1 MIYAPNRNYV
11 WTYTFVEALA
21 QAGLRHVVIAPG
33 SRSTPLTMAF
43 AQHPHIRV
51 YSHIDERGAA
61 FMALG
66 LALAEDAPAAVVC
79 SSGTAAAN
87 FFPAIVEAHYA
98 HVPLLVLTADRPH
111 ELRDSGANQTVD
123 QVKLYGDHV
132 LWSVDMA
139 LPEANPPDVALRNL
153 RSLAARAVAL
163 ANGMPKGT
171 VHLNFPFR
179 KPLEPTEVAGEGR
192 EVAWGLGLNRQDAK
206 DAKKNLI
213 QEGREEEARGS
224 GGQGV
229 DVGTRHASS
238 AVVTEPTSS
247 TATTSGVR
255 TPFMAS
261 NLSIPRIER
270 GVMMPTAEQME
281 RLKEI
286 LRPAERVLIVC
297 GPRTPR
303 GAFGEAVNDLSVG
316 KVVFFADAQSSL
328 RDVSLTNVIGTY
340 ELFLP
345 LARQY
350 PHPQVVMHFGAMPT
364 SQPLLDYLNMIEP
377 IHRIVISENGVWTD
391 FDHQIDLFIQA
402 DPTEICR
409 QLRDGDRWVGNDY
422 HRDRDW
428 YDLFAR
434 ADVAS
439 THALHNAMN
448 EAAWFDGQAASEAAK
463 GLGAGNLFVAN
474 SLPIRHIEQF
484 TPYLHPKTIRLY
496 CNRGASGIDGTI
508 SSAIGV
514 AAAEPDKPT
523 VLIIGD
529 LAFYHDMNALL
540 AAKRNGIHNLVIVLL
555 NNNGG
560 QIFRRLPINKPEF
573 EPYFTELFTTPH
585 GMTFEHTA
593 AQFSFAYAR
602 ADDREAFKAAFTAA
616 LASGQPSIVEVVTDA
631 EEDAKRRK
639 ALMDKIAEAIK
650 VATAGERE

>member
-11 WTYTFVEALA
+11 WTYTFVQALA

-43 AQHPHIRV
+43 AQHPDIRV

-132 LWSVDMA
+132 LWSVDVA

-153 RSLAARAVAL
+153 RSLAARAYAL
-163 ANGMPKGT
+163 ADGMPKGA

-192 EVAWGLGLNRQDAK
+192 EVEWGLGLNRKGAENTE
-206 DAKKNLI
+206 KKLI
-213 QEGREEEARGS
+213 QEARGD
-224 GGQGV
+224 GGQGA
-229 DVGTRHASS
+229 D
-238 AVVTEPTSS
+238 
-247 TATTSGVR
+247 VR

-270 GVMMPTAEQME
+270 GVMMPTKEQMSQ
-281 RLKEI
+281 LKKMLVNCRRI
-286 LRPAERVLIVC
+286 MIVC
-297 GPRTPR
+297 GPRTP
-303 GAFGEAVNDLSVG
+303 GGEFSHWVETLSGGGTVLIVDG
-316 KVVFFADAQSSL
+316 QSSV
-328 RDVSLTNVIGTY
+328 RYYPEQTNVIADY
-340 ELFLP
+340 EFFLP
-345 LARQY
+345 LARTWE
-350 PHPQVVMHFGAMPT
+350 HPEAVIHFGAMPT
-364 SQPLLDYLNMIEP
+364 SQALLDYLAAIQP
-377 IHRIVISENGVWTD
+377 RHRIVISHDSSWTE
-391 FDHQIDLFIQA
+391 FEHRVDLVLHA
-402 DPTEICR
+402 DPVEVCKACSKWWHS
-409 QLRDGDRWVGNDY
+409 QQSNDA
-422 HRDRDW
+422 W
-428 YDLFAR
+428 YDLFAS
-434 ADVAS
+434 ADNSVRY
-439 THALHNAMN
+439 ALIHGGL
-448 EAAWFDGQAASEAAK
+448 EFEWFDGIAVHDCLAMLERA
-463 GLGAGNLFVAN
+463 NIFVAS
-474 SLPIRHIEQF
+474 SLAVRHLDQYGF
-484 TPYLHPKTIRLY
+484 DQQRKQLRVF

-508 SSAIGV
+508 SSALGV
-514 AAAEPDKPT
+514 AVAEPDKPT

-555 NNNGG
+555 NNDGG

-573 EPYFTELFTTPH
+573 EPHFTELFTTPH
-585 GMTFEHTA
+585 GITFEHTA
-593 AQFSFAYAR
+593 AQFGFGYAR
-602 ADDREAFKAAFTAA
+602 ADDREAFRAAFTAA
-616 LASGQPSIVEVVTDA
+616 LASGQASIVEVVTDA
-631 EEDAKRRK
+631 EEDAKRCQELTARVLK
-639 ALMDKIAEAIK
+639 AVETDEFRWFEFNRFARENDHLTELRMSDLPPRTPEAQ
-650 VATAGERE
+650 